1 MMSAILSQDK
11 ITLRPLKESDLS
23 RLWEVA
29 SPEAFQFMVNQVETI
44 EEFRNWMISAYKQML
59 STETS
64 FVYVVV
70 DKETDE
76 IIGSTRVYSIDYL
89 NKSCEIGS
97 TFYGKRYRRTH
108 VNTTVKLLLLTYA
121 FETMGMIRVQ
131 FKTDEQNLISQKA
144 IERIGAKKEG
154 TMRNERIRST
164 GIPRNAVVYSIIEEE
179 WADVKSELMLKMNNY
194 S

>member
-1 MMSAILSQDK
+1 MMNSILSQDK
-11 ITLRPLKESDLS
+11 ITLRPLKESDIS
-23 RLWEVA
+23 HLWEIA
-29 SPEAFQFMVNQVETI
+29 SEEAFHFMLNQLQTI
-44 EEFRNWMISAYKQML
+44 EEFGKWMKYGYEQMQ
-59 STETS
+59 STDTS
-64 FVYVVV
+64 IVYVIA

-76 IIGSTRVYSIDYL
+76 LFGSTRIYSIDYL

-121 FETMGMIRVQ
+121 FETLGMIRVQ
-131 FKTDEQNLISQKA
+131 FKTDEQNLVSQKA

-164 GIPRNAVVYSIIEEE
+164 GKPRNTVVYSIIEEE
-179 WADVKSELMLKMNNY
+179 WPDVKNELLLKMNNY

>member
-1 MMSAILSQDK
+1 MMNSILSQDK
-11 ITLRPLKESDLS
+11 ITLRPLKESDIN
-23 RLWEVA
+23 RLWEIA
-29 SPEAFQFMVNQVETI
+29 SEEAFHFMLNQLQTR
-44 EEFRNWMISAYKQML
+44 EEFGAWMKSGYEQMQ
-59 STETS
+59 STDTS
-64 FVYVVV
+64 IVYVVA
-70 DKETDE
+70 DNETDE
-76 IIGSTRVYSIDYL
+76 LFGSTRIYSIDYL

-121 FETMGMIRVQ
+121 FETIGMIRVQ
-131 FKTDEQNLISQKA
+131 FKTDEQNLVSQKA

-164 GIPRNAVVYSIIEEE
+164 GKPRNAVVYSIIEEE
-179 WADVKSELMLKMNNY
+179 WPDVKNGLILKMNNY

>member
-11 ITLRPLKESDLS
+11 ITLRPLKESDIS
-23 RLWEVA
+23 RLWEISSA
-29 SPEAFQFMVNQVETI
+29 EAFQFMVNQVESL
-44 EEFRNWMISAYKQML
+44 EQFRNWMIAAYKQML
-59 STETS
+59 STETT

-70 DKETDE
+70 DNETE
-76 IIGSTRVYSIDYL
+76 ELIGSTRVYSIDYL

-97 TFYGKRYRRTH
+97 TFYSKRYRRTH

-164 GIPRNAVVYSIIEEE
+164 GIPRNAVVYSIIEED
-179 WADVKSELMLKMNNY
+179 WIDVKKELLLKLNNY

>member
-1 MMSAILSQDK
+1 MMNSILSHDK
-11 ITLRPLKESDLS
+11 ITLRPLKESDIS
-23 RLWEVA
+23 HLWKIA
-29 SPEAFQFMVNQVETI
+29 SEEAFHFMLNQLQTL
-44 EEFRNWMISAYKQML
+44 EEFSKWMKSGYEQMQ
-59 STETS
+59 STDTTV
-64 FVYVVV
+64 VYVVV
-70 DKETDE
+70 DSETDE
-76 IIGSTRVYSIDYL
+76 LFGSTRIYSIDYL

-121 FETMGMIRVQ
+121 FETLGMIRVQ
-131 FKTDEQNLISQKA
+131 FKTDERNLVSQKA

-164 GIPRNAVVYSIIEEE
+164 GIPRNAIVYSIIEKE
-179 WADVKSELMLKMNNY
+179 WQEVKSKLMLMMNNY

>member
-1 MMSAILSQDK
+1 MNSILSQDK
-11 ITLRPLKESDLS
+11 ITLRPLKESDIN
-23 RLWEVA
+23 RLWEIA
-29 SPEAFQFMVNQVETI
+29 SEEAFHFMLNQLQTR
-44 EEFRNWMISAYKQML
+44 EEFGAWMKSGYEQMQ
-59 STETS
+59 STDTS
-64 FVYVVV
+64 IVYVVA
-70 DKETDE
+70 DNETDE
-76 IIGSTRVYSIDYL
+76 LFGSTRIYSIDYL

-121 FETMGMIRVQ
+121 FETIGMIRVQ
-131 FKTDEQNLISQKA
+131 FKTDEQNLVSQKA

-164 GIPRNAVVYSIIEEE
+164 GKPRNAVVYSIIEEE
-179 WADVKSELMLKMNNY
+179 WPDVKNGLILKMNNY